1 MANKKQLIST
11 NKEQKTW
18 SLQKGDISLS
28 FTLRVDIKE
37 DMKTFIELLE
47 SATES
52 VKEELKTRFK

>member
-18 SLQKGDISLS
+18 NLQKGDVQLN

-37 DMKTFIELLE
+37 EMKNFLEILE

-52 VKEELKTRFK
+52 IKEELKTRFK